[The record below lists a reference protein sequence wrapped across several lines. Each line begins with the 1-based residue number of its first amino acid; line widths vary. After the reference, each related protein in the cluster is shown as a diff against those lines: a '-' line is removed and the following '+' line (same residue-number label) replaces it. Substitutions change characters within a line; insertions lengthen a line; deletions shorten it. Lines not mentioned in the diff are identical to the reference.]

1 MNMDYIVDL
10 AQSEWESPAPAC
22 RLKEWRRH
30 GVLVRL
36 VEFARG
42 YREAGWC
49 TKAHTGYVLSGEL
62 DIEFRHGMVRA
73 TTGDALVIPTGALHE
88 HRAHVVGE
96 VARLIL
102 FECDAPRTDAAEA
115 GGP

>member
-1 MNMDYIVDL
+1 VK
-10 AQSEWESPAPAC
+10 AC
-22 RLKEWRRH
+22 RRH

-42 YREAGWC
+42 YQEVGWC

-62 DIEFRHGMVRA
+62 EIEFRHSIVRA
-73 TTGDALVIPTGALHE
+73 TAGNALVIPTGALHE

-102 FECDAPRTDAAEA
+102 FECDESGADEVKA

>member
-1 MNMDYIVDL
+1 MGYIVDL
-10 AQSEWESPAPAC
+10 AQSEWEHPAPAC
-22 RLKEWRRH
+22 RMKECRRH

-42 YREAGWC
+42 YQENGWC
-49 TKAHTGYVLSGEL
+49 TQAHTGYVLSGEL
-62 DIEFRHGMVRA
+62 DIEFRLGTVRA
-73 TTGDALVIPTGALHE
+73 AAGDAIVIPPGALHE
-88 HRAHVVGE
+88 HRAHVVGD

-102 FECDAPRTDAAEA
+102 FERDAPRADTAQA